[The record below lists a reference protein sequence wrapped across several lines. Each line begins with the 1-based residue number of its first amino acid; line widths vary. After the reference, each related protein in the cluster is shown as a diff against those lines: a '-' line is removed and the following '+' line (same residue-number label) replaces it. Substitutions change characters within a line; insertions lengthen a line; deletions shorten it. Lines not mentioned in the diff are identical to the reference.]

1 MGNICLLQETVATK
15 NSVKDSSIRR
25 KESGL
30 AAIKWAIKPHV
41 KLLSTPKSD

>member
-1 MGNICLLQETVATK
+1 MYNFFSTGLQETVATK

-30 AAIKWAIKPHV
+30 AAIK
-41 KLLSTPKSD
+41 